1 MAESK
6 KLMSYALE
14 VEHERHKARLQML
27 KRMEPKLRA
36 LDALMPAVR
45 EAGIHIHPS
54 ELNLWLGG
62 AMFVSDAILNPK
74 RNTVL
79 ERVLREQGMREVSRK
94 PEHTGFRVELKKGH
108 LLVSM
113 HVRGEA

>member
-1 MAESK
+1 MAENT
-6 KLMSYALE
+6 KLMAAALE
-14 VEHERHKARLQML
+14 AEHGRHGVRLQML

-36 LDALMPAVR
+36 LDEYMPAVR
-45 EAGIHIHPS
+45 AAGINVHPD
-54 ELNLWLGG
+54 ELHMWSGRVLFI
-62 AMFVSDAILNPK
+62 ADSVLNAK

-79 ERVLREQGMREVSRK
+79 ERVLIEQGMREVSRK